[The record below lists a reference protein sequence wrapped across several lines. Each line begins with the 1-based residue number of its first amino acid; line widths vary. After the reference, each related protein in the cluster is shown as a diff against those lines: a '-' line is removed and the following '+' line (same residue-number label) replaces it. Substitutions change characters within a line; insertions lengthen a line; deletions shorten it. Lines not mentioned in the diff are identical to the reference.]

1 MREPGSAGDNP
12 SMNTPATHSTSQLV
26 ALSGEIAA
34 AVERISPSVVAVD
47 AGRRRSSS
55 GFSWD
60 EHHVATADHA
70 LEDDDVT
77 LTLHDGSTAKA
88 SIVGRDPS
96 TDIALLH
103 TDARLEAVPR
113 GDLEALKVGHFV
125 LAIGR
130 DDDGGVAATLGVV
143 SALDGPWRTW
153 RGGDVDRFVRPDLSM
168 YPGFSGGPL
177 IEAAGG
183 VVGMN
188 TWGLSRR
195 MALTVP
201 LSTIARVVTQLE
213 TGGRIRRGYL
223 GVAMQAVRIP
233 DALRE
238 KTGIDGAGGLIVVD
252 VAPGGPAESAGV
264 LIGDVIVAVGGR
276 RVEDPGD
283 LQGSLRSDLVGTA
296 QSLRVLRGGTPRDVD
311 VVIGERPHDDD

>member
-1 MREPGSAGDNP
+1 M
-12 SMNTPATHSTSQLV
+12 STSSASTETGALV

-34 AVERISPSVVAVD
+34 AVERIAPSVVAVD

-55 GFSWD
+55 GFAWD

-88 SIVGRDPS
+88 TIVGRDPS
-96 TDIALLH
+96 TDVALLR
-103 TDARLEAVPR
+103 TDARLEAPPH
-113 GDLEALKVGHFV
+113 GDAAALKVGHLV
-125 LAIGR
+125 LAVGR
-130 DDDGGVAATLGVV
+130 DDDGQIGASFGIV

-153 RGGDVDRFVRPDLSM
+153 RGGDVDRFVRPDLSL

-177 IEAAGG
+177 IEASGG

-195 MALTVP
+195 IALTLP
-201 LSTIARVVTQLE
+201 LSTVARVVGQLQS
-213 TGGRIRRGYL
+213 GGRIRRAYL
-223 GVAMQAVRIP
+223 GVAMQPVRVP
-233 DALRE
+233 QALRAANAIGGE
-238 KTGIDGAGGLIVVD
+238 GGLIVVD
-252 VAPGGPAESAGV
+252 VASGGPADSAGV
-264 LIGDVIVAVGGR
+264 LIGDVIVSLGDE
-276 RVEDPGD
+276 RVEDADD
-283 LQGSLRSDLVGTA
+283 LQRALRSDLVATT
-296 QSLRVLRGGTPRDVD
+296 QVLRILRGGAAREFD